1 MATKEVTFCDLC
13 GQEVIGPHHD
23 LQVKRTRKWHSN
35 GFFINLSKD
44 WYTVDICDVC
54 AKEMINYINER
65 RIK

>member
-1 MATKEVTFCDLC
+1 MATREVTFCDIC
-13 GQEVIGPHHD
+13 GQEVIGQHHD
-23 LQVKRTRKWHSN
+23 LQVKRTRKWHFNS
-35 GFFINLSKD
+35 FIKD